1 MDSKSEKSN
10 LVVTNIATGLLWLAT
25 AGLGLAAVY
34 YLHSLSTL
42 IYAILGGREFWVGSL
57 IGQVSAL
64 IAGILWLVIII
75 ITGEYYLKHAGEK
88 KTWKIIAYVLGA
100 ELLIILIG
108 FLTTGMI

>member
-1 MDSKSEKSN
+1 MPEKSSPVLN
-10 LVVTNIATGLLWLAT
+10 SIATGLLWLAT

-42 IYAILGGREFWVGSL
+42 IYAVLGGREFWVGSL
-57 IGQVSAL
+57 IGQVSAVIGGIIWL
-64 IAGILWLVIII
+64 ILIIV
-75 ITGEYYLKHAGEK
+75 TGEYYLKHAGEK

-108 FLTTGMI
+108 YLTTGTI